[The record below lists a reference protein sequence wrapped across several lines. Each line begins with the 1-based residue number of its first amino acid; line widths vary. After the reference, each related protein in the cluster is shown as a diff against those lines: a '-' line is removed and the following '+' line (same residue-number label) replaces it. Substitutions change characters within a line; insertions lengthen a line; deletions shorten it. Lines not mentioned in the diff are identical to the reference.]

1 MKQLNAQIGKIIFYV
16 FVLAVFGWTASLTLG
31 EMKAILPNDPITPYF
46 ALALFDSGAL
56 AWLMAWV
63 GHARGLMQRAI
74 SAIMLVVCLAGVVL
88 LSAGRLMDGGQTMVT
103 VSTSLSAAVVYG
115 VIGATLANLA
125 AIYAFHV
132 SDPDTMEEIE
142 TGLLSDTLRAEA
154 QKQATASIE
163 SQAKELGA
171 ILAARATGQLKY
183 NLRLPMGTAEVAQKD
198 NFIDATARDVETQPK
213 QKTPG
218 LLEIWMKAAADKFK
232 PSPVTITQP
241 AKVYQSVATAPIKN
255 DQSEEPIKSYL
266 KPIKDQ
272 NTSRFIDA
280 EIGELTIK
288 EVRESGLCECPP
300 AVFAPNP
307 SEELQDMVQA
317 KGGMPCRSAGEFIT
331 WAGSKRTCERCAFF
345 KSAPNQSEALHYHPM
360 KKLQPMTEP
369 EPAKGDSV
377 FTGGV
382 AGSE

>member
-1 MKQLNAQIGKIIFYV
+1 MKQLNATIGKIIFYV

-46 ALALFDSGAL
+46 ALALFDGGAL
-56 AWLMAWV
+56 AWLMAWI

-241 AKVYQSVATAPIKN
+241 AKVYQSVAA
-255 DQSEEPIKSYL
+255 
-266 KPIKDQ
+266 
-272 NTSRFIDA
+272 A
-280 EIGELTIK
+280 
-288 EVRESGLCECPP
+288 P
-300 AVFAPNP
+300 AVVPEP
-307 SEELQDMVQA
+307 S
-317 KGGMPCRSAGEFIT
+317 
-331 WAGSKRTCERCAFF
+331 
-345 KSAPNQSEALHYHPM
+345 YH
-360 KKLQPMTEP
+360 PMTEP
-369 EPAKGDSV
+369 KRSEPQAEQSGEAFEYILRGMANLGALDKREQQAEPKPQEDAPKGDGV

-382 AGSE
+382 AGGE